1 VEQVYQKY
9 MAVFHDT
16 LSGGEWVGLD
26 AVRFGLRA
34 ALRELAACPP
44 AAPGP
49 SLTVGVLPR
58 PSQPA
63 VDMRHHEWLNSQV
76 ERLNEWLAA
85 RYHDASDTADSVIGE
100 LDTLRGQ
107 VERLRVELAAA
118 IGERDAADVGCAAA
132 EARAG

>member
-1 VEQVYQKY
+1 
-9 MAVFHDT
+9 
-16 LSGGEWVGLD
+16 
-26 AVRFGLRA
+26 
-34 ALRELAACPP
+34 
-44 AAPGP
+44 
-49 SLTVGVLPR
+49 
-58 PSQPA
+58 
-63 VDMRHHEWLNSQV
+63 MRHHEWLNSQV

-132 EARAG
+132 ERERDDLRGQAVRLRVELAAAIGERDAADVGCAAAEARAG